1 MARTAL
7 TPIDCP
13 LQWATT
19 PATLTWTAA
28 DNVNG
33 NEFTWTGKEILLVR
47 NDDVGAQLV
56 TIDSVPDPYTRE
68 GDQTQSVPAGAYRI
82 FGSPFPSTGWLQ
94 ADGKIYVDAAS
105 ANVML
110 AVITIQD

>member
-1 MARTAL
+1 MIDIIDIINLSLKAFYTAVFVEYL
-7 TPIDCP
+7 RITV
-13 LQWATT
+13 
-19 PATLTWTAA
+19 TLFLILLIIYA
-28 DNVNG
+28 
-33 NEFTWTGKEILLVR
+33 ILLVR